1 METVYVK
8 VGENYEP
15 LERIVVDRQTLELG
29 YWGDPND
36 WLLQEDYDALI
47 AAIEEAEKENEGYI
61 S

>member
-8 VGENYEP
+8 VGENYEAI
-15 LERIVVDRQTLELG
+15 ERIVVDRPTLELG

-47 AAIEEAEKENEGYI
+47 AAIEEAEKDNEGYI